1 MKRRFTLIELLV
13 VIAIIAILAAMLLP
27 ALSAAR
33 ARARAASCINNLKT
47 CVLARMMYGD
57 DNNNHIYAY
66 CTDMYWEKEYSFY
79 WPGALFKLGYLPE
92 SGVIHCPERHPS
104 LTKAKI
110 SSGDERFY
118 YGFGTLYYPEVFNP
132 NGATATC
139 QAKKTGNIY
148 TLEPNNFI
156 NPSNFPLLG
165 DSYVAG
171 THAYTNSENVA
182 IGGHQFSAN
191 HNGMIHIGYGDGHAA
206 GVTPQEFKAG
216 SQNTGLTITKY
227 YLNDAEKTL

>member
-33 ARARAASCINNLKT
+33 ARARASTCISNLKN

-57 DNNNHIYAY
+57 DNNNHIYAMGGNY
-66 CTDMYWEKEYSFY
+66 YGNQYLYWTGS
-79 WPGALFKLGYLPE
+79 LIKLQYLPE

-110 SSGDERFY
+110 SSGDERYY
-118 YGFGTLYYPEVFNP
+118 YGFGTLYDPASFNP

-139 QAKKTGNIY
+139 QAKNTGGVY

-156 NPSNFPLLG
+156 DPSVFPLLG
-165 DSYVAG
+165 DGFRPKGAAYEG
-171 THAYTNSENVA
+171 TECVNIRSTE
-182 IGGHQFSAN
+182 FSAN
-191 HNGMIHIGYGDGHAA
+191 HNGMINLGMGDGHVEAL
-206 GVTPQEFKAG
+206 TPQAFKGKAQG
-216 SQNTGLTITKY
+216 TGLTITHY
-227 YLNDAEKTL
+227 YKDDKQEAL

>member
-66 CTDMYWEKEYSFY
+66 GGNYWGTEYAY
-79 WPGALFKLGYLPE
+79 WTGSLIKLQYLPE

-110 SSGDERFY
+110 KSGDERYY
-118 YGFGTLYYPEVFNP
+118 YGFGTLYDPQSFNP

-139 QAKKTGNIY
+139 QAKNTGGVY

-156 NPSNFPLLG
+156 DPSNFPLLG
-165 DSYVAG
+165 DGFKAKGAAYEG
-171 THAYTNSENVA
+171 TECVNIRSTE
-182 IGGHQFSAN
+182 FSAN

-206 GVTPQEFKAG
+206 GVTPQEFKES
-216 SQNTGLTITKY
+216 SQNTGLTITQY
-227 YLNDAEKTL
+227 YLNDAIKTL

>member
-47 CVLARMMYGD
+47 CTLARMMYSD
-57 DNNNHIYAY
+57 DNDNHIYAY
-66 CTDMYWEKEYSFY
+66 CTDIYWVKGEYY
-79 WPGALFKLGYLPE
+79 WPNALFNLKYLPE

-110 SSGDERFY
+110 SASDQRYY
-118 YGFGTLYYPEVFNP
+118 YGFGTLYDPQSFNP
-132 NGATATC
+132 NGAKATA

-156 NPSNFPLLG
+156 NPSNFPLLV
-165 DSYVAG
+165 DSFKPKGAAYEG
-171 THAYTNSENVA
+171 TECVNVRSTE
-182 IGGHQFSAN
+182 FSATHSN
-191 HNGMIHIGYGDGHAA
+191 LIHIGYGDGHAE
-206 GVTPQEFKAG
+206 GVTPQEVKEK
-216 SQNTGLTITKY
+216 SQNTGLTITQY
-227 YLNDAEKTL
+227 YLNDAVKTL